1 MSVRRHTASVRGTH
15 RRPDDLEALHTAV
28 IDWFARHERPL
39 PWRRPGTSAWGV
51 LVSEVMS
58 QQTPMSRVAPRWTEW
73 MRKWPT
79 PADLASASTADVLLA
94 WDTLGYPRRAL
105 RLQECARVIVA
116 DHGGQ
121 VPNDEDTLLSLPGI
135 GAYTAA
141 AVAGFAFG
149 ARTAILDVNIR
160 RVLARAV
167 DGHEHPGS
175 ATKAEAAWARELLPQ
190 EPQQSVRWNAGTME
204 LGALVCTSRSPRC
217 EDCPLLSSCAWVL
230 AGKPSSPERK
240 PKTQAWH
247 GTDRQLR
254 GAIMG
259 LLRTAHGCPVRA
271 DLLVAGTVDFDVDA
285 TLVLPTEVQDGIAK
299 VRRLADGTRVSRLID
314 DLEADG
320 LLCRQPPEQPGAHSG
335 SVLTLP
341 QGQTRSDQ

>member
-15 RRPDDLEALHTAV
+15 RRPNDLEALHTAV

-271 DLLVAGTVDFDVDA
+271 DLLVADTVDFDVDA
-285 TLVLPTEVQDGIAK
+285 NLVLPTEVQDGIAK

-341 QGQTRSDQ
+341 QGQTPSDR

>member
-1 MSVRRHTASVRGTH
+1 M
-15 RRPDDLEALHTAV
+15 EALHTAV

-271 DLLVAGTVDFDVDA
+271 DLLVADTVDFDVDA
-285 TLVLPTEVQDGIAK
+285 NLVLPTEVQDGIAK

-320 LLCRQPPEQPGAHSG
+320 LLCRQPPEQPGAHNG

-341 QGQTRSDQ
+341 QGQTRSDR

>member
-271 DLLVAGTVDFDVDA
+271 DLLVADTVDFDVDA
-285 TLVLPTEVQDGIAK
+285 NLVLPTEVQDGIAK

>member
-1 MSVRRHTASVRGTH
+1 
-15 RRPDDLEALHTAV
+15 
-28 IDWFARHERPL
+28 
-39 PWRRPGTSAWGV
+39 
-51 LVSEVMS
+51 
-58 QQTPMSRVAPRWTEW
+58 MSRVAPRWTEW

-271 DLLVAGTVDFDVDA
+271 DLLVADTVDFDVDA
-285 TLVLPTEVQDGIAK
+285 NLVLPTEVQDGIAK

-320 LLCRQPPEQPGAHSG
+320 LLCRQPTEQTGTHG
-335 SVLTLP
+335 STVLTLP
-341 QGQTRSDQ
+341 QGQTPSDR

>member
-73 MRKWPT
+73 MGKWPT

-271 DLLVAGTVDFDVDA
+271 DLLVADTVDFDVDA
-285 TLVLPTEVQDGIAK
+285 NLVLPTEVQDGIAK

-320 LLCRQPPEQPGAHSG
+320 LLCRQPTEQTGTHG
-335 SVLTLP
+335 STVLTLP

>member
-1 MSVRRHTASVRGTH
+1 M
-15 RRPDDLEALHTAV
+15 
-28 IDWFARHERPL
+28 
-39 PWRRPGTSAWGV
+39 
-51 LVSEVMS
+51 
-58 QQTPMSRVAPRWTEW
+58 
-73 MRKWPT
+73 
-79 PADLASASTADVLLA
+79 
-94 WDTLGYPRRAL
+94 
-105 RLQECARVIVA
+105 IVA

-271 DLLVAGTVDFDVDA
+271 DLLVADTADFDVDA
-285 TLVLPTEVQDGIAK
+285 SLVLPTEVQDGIAK

-320 LLCRQPPEQPGAHSG
+320 LLCRQPPEQPGAHNG

-341 QGQTRSDQ
+341 QGQTPSDR

>member
-271 DLLVAGTVDFDVDA
+271 DLLVADTVDFDVDA
-285 TLVLPTEVQDGIAK
+285 NLVLPTEVQDGIAK

-320 LLCRQPPEQPGAHSG
+320 LLCRQPPEQPGAHNG

-341 QGQTRSDQ
+341 QGQTRSDR

>member
-271 DLLVAGTVDFDVDA
+271 DLLVADTADFDVDA
-285 TLVLPTEVQDGIAK
+285 NLVLPTEVQDGIAK

>member
-1 MSVRRHTASVRGTH
+1 
-15 RRPDDLEALHTAV
+15 
-28 IDWFARHERPL
+28 
-39 PWRRPGTSAWGV
+39 
-51 LVSEVMS
+51 
-58 QQTPMSRVAPRWTEW
+58 

-149 ARTAILDVNIR
+149 ERTAILDVNIR

-175 ATKAEAAWARELLPQ
+175 ATKAEAAWALELLPQ
-190 EPQQSVRWNAGTME
+190 EPQRSVRWNAGTME

-259 LLRTAHGCPVRA
+259 LLRTAHGYPVRA
-271 DLLVAGTVDFDVDA
+271 DLLVADTVDFDVDA
-285 TLVLPTEVQDGIAK
+285 SLVLPTEVQDGIAK

-320 LLCRQPPEQPGAHSG
+320 LLCRQPTGQRGTHG
-335 SVLTLP
+335 GTVLTLP
-341 QGQTRSDQ
+341 QEQTRSDQ

>member
-1 MSVRRHTASVRGTH
+1 MSVRRHTDSVRGTH
-15 RRPDDLEALHTAV
+15 RRPADLEALHTAV
-28 IDWFARHERPL
+28 IDWFAQHERPL
-39 PWRRPGTSAWGV
+39 PWRKPGTSAWGV

-79 PADLASASTADVLLA
+79 PADLASASTADVLVA

-105 RLQECARVIVA
+105 RLQECAQAIVT
-116 DHGGQ
+116 DHGGN
-121 VPNDEDTLLSLPGI
+121 VPHDEEVLLGLPGI

-167 DGHEHPGS
+167 DGHEHPGN
-175 ATKAEAAWARELLPQ
+175 ATKAETAWARELLP
-190 EPQQSVRWNAGTME
+190 ESPQRSVRWNAGTME
-204 LGALVCTSRSPRC
+204 LGALVCTSRNPRC
-217 EDCPLLSSCAWVL
+217 DECPLLDQCAWVD
-230 AGKPSSPERK
+230 AGKPASPERK

-259 LLRTAHGCPVRA
+259 LLRISHGTPVRA
-271 DLLVAGTVDFDVDA
+271 DLLVADTVDFDVDA
-285 TLVLPTEVQDGIAK
+285 AALLPEKVQDGIAK
-299 VRRLADGTRVSRLID
+299 VRRLADGERIARLVD

-320 LLCRQPPEQPGAHSG
+320 LLCRQTAEQSG
-335 SVLTLP
+335 ERCSVLTLP
-341 QGQTRSDQ
+341 QAQSPSDQ

>member
-1 MSVRRHTASVRGTH
+1 
-15 RRPDDLEALHTAV
+15 
-28 IDWFARHERPL
+28 
-39 PWRRPGTSAWGV
+39 
-51 LVSEVMS
+51 
-58 QQTPMSRVAPRWTEW
+58 MSRVAPRWTEW

-94 WDTLGYPRRAL
+94 WDTLGYPRRA
-105 RLQECARVIVA
+105 LQECARVIVA

-167 DGHEHPGS
+167 DGHAHPGS

-271 DLLVAGTVDFDVDA
+271 DLLVADTADFDVDA
-285 TLVLPTEVQDGIAK
+285 SLVLPTEVQDGIAK

-320 LLCRQPPEQPGAHSG
+320 LLCRQPTEQTGTHG
-335 SVLTLP
+335 STVLTLP

>member
-149 ARTAILDVNIR
+149 ERTAILDVNIR

-271 DLLVAGTVDFDVDA
+271 DLLVADTADFDVDA
-285 TLVLPTEVQDGIAK
+285 NLVLPTEVQDGIAK

-320 LLCRQPPEQPGAHSG
+320 LLCRQPPEQPGAHNG

-341 QGQTRSDQ
+341 QGQTPSDR